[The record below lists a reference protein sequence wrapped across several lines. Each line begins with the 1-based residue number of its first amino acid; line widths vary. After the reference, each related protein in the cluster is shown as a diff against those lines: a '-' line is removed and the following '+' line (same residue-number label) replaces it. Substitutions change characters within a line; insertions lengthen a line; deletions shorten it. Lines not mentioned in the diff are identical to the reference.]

1 MFINWF
7 KNVDNEKNI
16 SSFANVLLE
25 SHSRKYFTEIGC
37 FFHASLVQYPD
48 PINIKN
54 LPKDLKDEITNNVLN
69 INLDKSWN
77 HSIWRKEKNVHKQ
90 IARIKEWSD
99 YVIKYMNS
107 DRNSIQMLSKETI
120 SYVDRMDKFNGQS
133 FREVYP
139 EYGRYI

>member
-1 MFINWF
+1 MFHY
-7 KNVDNEKNI
+7 V
-16 SSFANVLLE
+16 VLC
-25 SHSRKYFTEIGC
+25 R
-37 FFHASLVQYPD
+37 FHIYNKIHLFHRY
-48 PINIKN
+48 
-54 LPKDLKDEITNNVLN
+54 
-69 INLDKSWN
+69 NLDKSWN